1 MRSDHRPLQHC
12 RLHHRRPA
20 VAGFSL
26 LELLLACSLGLTL
39 AMAAL
44 TALFGD
50 GDLGRRLGR
59 QLRERQRL
67 ERALALMAGDL
78 QRGTVLAPDPAA
90 AGLAPACGLAGRRP
104 VLQIL
109 GSDGR
114 LTTYSVG
121 PPPDPIWRGWV
132 LMRCGRAFGAYG
144 LPSPAAVF
152 QNRVVLDGLDPEPPQ
167 PFVCPLP
174 AGQLLQGTGALPL
187 AACAEADSGVVE
199 LRLLLRL
206 GSPAERP
213 QRLQG
218 ERSVQ
223 LGDQSGMS

>member
-1 MRSDHRPLQHC
+1 MTRSD
-12 RLHHRRPA
+12 RRRRSE
-20 VAGFSL
+20 GFSL

-59 QLRERQRL
+59 QLREGQRL
-67 ERALALMAGDL
+67 ERALSLIAGDL
-78 QRGTVLAPDPAA
+78 QRGTVLALDPAA
-90 AGLAPACGLAGRRP
+90 AGLVPACGLAGRRP

-121 PPPDPIWRGWV
+121 TPPDAIWRGWV
-132 LMRCGRAFGAYG
+132 LMRCGRAF
-144 LPSPAAVF
+144 AADGQPNLSAAF
-152 QNRVVLDGLDPEPPQ
+152 QNRVVLDGLDPAPPQ
-167 PFVCPLP
+167 AFVCPLP
-174 AGQLLQGTGALPL
+174 AGQVLVGTGALPL
-187 AACAEADSGVVE
+187 AACAEADSGLVE

-206 GSPAERP
+206 GSSRERP

-218 ERSVQ
+218 DRSVQ

>member
-90 AGLAPACGLAGRRP
+90 AGLAPACSLAGRRP

-121 PPPDPIWRGWV
+121 SPPDAIWRGWV
-132 LMRCGRAFGAYG
+132 LMRCGRAFGADG
-144 LPSPAAVF
+144 LPSPTAAF
-152 QNRVVLDGLDPEPPQ
+152 QNRVVLDGLDPAPPQ

-199 LRLLLRL
+199 LRLRLRL

>member
-1 MRSDHRPLQHC
+1 MTRSD
-12 RLHHRRPA
+12 RRRRSE
-20 VAGFSL
+20 GFSL

-59 QLRERQRL
+59 QLREGQRL
-67 ERALALMAGDL
+67 ERALSLIAGDL
-78 QRGTVLAPDPAA
+78 QRGTVLALDPAA
-90 AGLAPACGLAGRRP
+90 AGLVPACGLAGRRP

-121 PPPDPIWRGWV
+121 TPPDAIWRGWV
-132 LMRCGRAFGAYG
+132 LMRCGRAFGADG
-144 LPSPAAVF
+144 QPNLSAAF
-152 QNRVVLDGLDPEPPQ
+152 QNRVVLDGLDPAPPQ
-167 PFVCPLP
+167 AFVCPLP
-174 AGQLLQGTGALPL
+174 AGQVLVGTGALPL
-187 AACAEADSGVVE
+187 AACAEADSGLVE

-206 GSPAERP
+206 GSSRERP

-218 ERSVQ
+218 DRSVQ